1 VSSIGLFGLGP
12 PGPHL
17 RVPLSPASPLA
28 TSVRFVLTGLREPAF
43 AAARQGVIRLAGGAA
58 LLLLIGWFAVINIL
72 REPTIIAGVVLAAFA
87 TTRIAA
93 LTVAESRQMVFETTW
108 LAEQSAA
115 LRAASFEVVRCTVN
129 GHVVDL
135 TETGAGRNIAEWRD
149 TDAGTDIKMVLD
161 VTNGAGTVEQ
171 VQRWFRDL
179 EFEFR
184 PLQGSSA
191 GPRVRFPQATYELR
205 PSGMSTSWSLG
216 ALVVLTVDWPADSS
230 VRRA

>member
-1 VSSIGLFGLGP
+1 MSSTGFFGPGP
-12 PGPHL
+12 PVPHV

-28 TSVRFVLTGLREPAF
+28 TKLRFVLTGLREPAF
-43 AAARQGVIRLAGGAA
+43 AVARQGVIRLAGAAA
-58 LLLLIGWFAVINIL
+58 LLLLIGGFAVINIL
-72 REPTIIAGVVLAAFA
+72 REPTIVAGAALAVFA
-87 TTRIAA
+87 TTRMAA

-149 TDAGTDIKMVLD
+149 TDAGTDIRVVLD
-161 VTNGAGTVEQ
+161 VTNGAGMVEQ
-171 VQRWFRDL
+171 VQRWFCDL

-184 PLQGSSA
+184 PLQGSGA

-216 ALVVLTVDWPADSS
+216 ALVTLTVDWPADPA